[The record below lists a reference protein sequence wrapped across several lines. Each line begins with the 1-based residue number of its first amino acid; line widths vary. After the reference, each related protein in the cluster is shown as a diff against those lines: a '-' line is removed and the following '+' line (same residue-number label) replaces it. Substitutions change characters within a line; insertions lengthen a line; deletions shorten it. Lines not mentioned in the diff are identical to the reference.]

1 MFLFYFFDADIPNI
15 PDFSNAFSEGERTS
29 TTCTTMDAS
38 RRKIVLHETIC
49 RVFEVCLDEG
59 GCEGRVVLS
68 DLAEELRQERR
79 DDTETQALLQHD
91 EIERVIMER
100 LSQPPKD
107 KQERSIRYLTEC
119 YVRAQDESRRA
130 ERYKDKEFAQQVQK
144 TMEFARELIVSYSG
158 ILLQTDM
165 FPQTKE
171 AEARGSLQI
180 LDCMME
186 PTGTALPAGY
196 LEQFVA
202 RFEGEGLQEMFEPI
216 VRELA
221 KSVVQCSLL
230 GEFHAQI
237 RTLNLLTN
245 HPALC
250 KVITSAKDWIPPSGN
265 GRQFEQQSLLGPL
278 FTISAIPDLVVPSRP
293 SVRKTC
299 FSDVETRRNADV
311 LTSITALRN
320 AAESLAST
328 LHMIHMNLLRKGYR
342 QHVLEYF
349 SAAINRNEGRAKM
362 QIDMR
367 ATASHG
373 YMINLGKVLLRIC
386 EPFVNDRGVKFSRID
401 PDYVTHGRID
411 FSGDTKI
418 AATSE
423 EEASWIDQRNA
434 SRVENFRN
442 VSRQLGMDSGD
453 GPVMPSPD
461 SKDSKMQEAPANK
474 DYHFVCESFFFTARC
489 LHLGLARCIRYQL
502 ELLKAMQK
510 HQQALDDLQASQN
523 ISPMDPR
530 NPQALI
536 RERRITELKAVISE
550 YQELRLCFD
559 TLLMDPAMLRPAF
572 DFYRCLSAWLLKT
585 ACPSIVKGSSIEF
598 PLPSPCP
605 MEFATLP
612 EHFVDD
618 ITTVLLYIVRTSPD
632 ILNSVQNE
640 LADIIDF
647 LIVFVGSPHYI
658 KNPYK
663 RADMVEVLHACIP
676 RDSQHGMPP
685 PKSVQL
691 LLEVYPLAVRHLV
704 PNLLK
709 LYVDIEFT
717 GSHTQF
723 YDKFNIRHNI
733 GEILEY
739 LWGVYAHRQE
749 WCRVALQEEGSFYL
763 KFLNML
769 INDAIYLLDE
779 SVKKLPE
786 VRETLKAMSNTGSWQ
801 AQPERERE
809 EREASLRQTEQIL
822 RSDLYLARVHL
833 RMLQYTSTE
842 ITTPFLCPEMV
853 DRIASMLD
861 YFLVQFLEYLSG
873 SRTMELH
880 DLEKYGFVPSELL
893 SRLADIFINLF
904 LKDKEN
910 SLAAAIAKDGRSYH
924 DGLFDELARIAREYF
939 LLTEDKVVQMER
951 LGARV
956 AEAKASEMD
965 DEEMLGDVPDEFL
978 DPIQYTLMKDPVK
991 LPTSGVTLD
1000 KATIMR
1006 HLLSDPTDPFNRKPL
1021 SPEML
1026 VPEVELKASISN
1038 WIAEQKGKAKQ

>member
-1 MFLFYFFDADIPNI
+1 
-15 PDFSNAFSEGERTS
+15 
-29 TTCTTMDAS
+29 MDAS
-38 RRKIVLHETIC
+38 RRANVVHETLC
-49 RVFEVCLDEG
+49 RVFRVSLEG
-59 GCEGRVVLS
+59 KGEDGRVVLA
-68 DLAEELRQERR
+68 DLAEELRQERGGEM
-79 DDTETQALLQHD
+79 ETGVVLDHD
-91 EIERVIMER
+91 VIERLIMER
-100 LSQPPKD
+100 LSQPPNKKD
-107 KQERSIRYLTEC
+107 QRPMQYLVEC
-119 YVRAQDESRRA
+119 YARAQDESRRA

-144 TMEFARELIVSYSG
+144 TMEFARELVVSYSG
-158 ILLQTDM
+158 ILLQTGM

-171 AEARGSLQI
+171 AQARGTLQL
-180 LDCMME
+180 LDCMMD
-186 PTGTALPAGY
+186 PSGSTLPAGF

-216 VRELA
+216 VRELT

-230 GEFHAQI
+230 GDFHAQI
-237 RTLNLLTN
+237 RTLSMLTN

-250 KVITSAKDWIPPSGN
+250 KVITSAKDWIPQSSN
-265 GRQFEQQSLLGPL
+265 GRQFEQQSLLGPTL
-278 FTISAIPDLVVPSRP
+278 TISAIPDMVVPSRP
-293 SVRKTC
+293 SVGKTC
-299 FSDVETRRNADV
+299 FSDLENKRNADV
-311 LTSITALRN
+311 LTSITTLRN
-320 AAESLAST
+320 AAEVLAST
-328 LHMIHMNLLRKGYR
+328 LHVIHMNLLRKGDR
-342 QHVLEYF
+342 QRVLEYF
-349 SAAINRNEGRAKM
+349 STAINRNEGRAKM

-367 ATASHG
+367 TTASHG
-373 YMINLGKVLLRIC
+373 YMINLGTVLLKIC
-386 EPFVNDRGVKFSRID
+386 EPFVNDRGGKFSRID
-401 PDYVTHGRID
+401 PDYVTHGRVN
-411 FSGDTKI
+411 FSGDTKL

-423 EEASWIDQRNA
+423 EEATWIDRRNA

-442 VSRQLGMDSGD
+442 VSRQLEKDTGD
-453 GPVMPSPD
+453 EAVKKLQKL
-461 SKDSKMQEAPANK
+461 KDSEDRKAPGDK
-474 DYHFVCESFFFTARC
+474 EFHFVCESFFLTARC

-502 ELLKAMQK
+502 ELIKAMQK
-510 HQQALDDLQASQN
+510 HQQALEELQASHN
-523 ISPMDPR
+523 NSPSDR
-530 NPQALI
+530 RTPQALM
-536 RERRITELKAVISE
+536 RERRITELKTVISE

-559 TLLMDPAMLRPAF
+559 ALLMDPAMLRSSF
-572 DFYRCLSAWLLKT
+572 DFYRCLAAWLLKL
-585 ACPSIVKGSSIEF
+585 ASPAVARGAPIEF
-598 PLPSPCP
+598 PLPSSCP

-618 ITTVLLYIVRTSPD
+618 ITTVLLYTVRTSPD
-632 ILNSVQNE
+632 VLNSVQNE

-647 LIVFVGSPHYI
+647 LVVFVGSPHYI

-691 LLEVYPLAVRHLV
+691 LLEVYPLAVKHLV

-739 LWGVYAHRQE
+739 LWGVQAHRQE
-749 WCRVALQEEGSFYL
+749 WCRVALEREGSFYL

-786 VRETLKAMSNTGSWQ
+786 VRQTLQAMSNSAAWQ
-801 AQPERERE
+801 AQPARERD

-822 RSDLYLARVHL
+822 RSDLYLASVHL
-833 RMLQYTSTE
+833 RMLQYTSAE
-842 ITTPFLCPEMV
+842 ITVPFLCPEMV

-880 DLEKYGFVPSELL
+880 GLEKYGFVPSELL

-904 LKDKEN
+904 SKDKEN
-910 SLAAAIAKDGRSYH
+910 SLAAAIARDGRSYH
-924 DGLFDELARIAREYF
+924 DGLFDELAKIAREYF
-939 LLTEDKVVQMER
+939 LLTEDKVMQMES

-978 DPIQYTLMKDPVK
+978 DPIQYTLMKEPVK

-1026 VPEVELKASISN
+1026 VPEDELKASIN
-1038 WIAEQKGKAKQ
+1038 KWIAEQKGKARQ